1 MTLYNSFSNVIRDFI
16 PLINS
21 TSFLF
26 LDVATEIVTMTGLA
40 TPADRAAA
48 LQFVANTAAS
58 VPGMLYNYS
67 NDFGFNPYNCSI

>member
-26 LDVATEIVTMTGLA
+26 LDVATELVTMTGLS
-40 TPADRAAA
+40 TPDDRAAA

-67 NDFGFNPYNCSI
+67 TRFDFNQYNCSI